1 MLLFF
6 AWRWEHDDVAD
17 LKVGVARHQDLM
29 QRARARLT
37 KSSGKKKGCIIITRY
52 AL

>member
-1 MLLFF
+1 MLLLF

-17 LKVGVARHQDLM
+17 LEVGVARHQDLM

-37 KSSGKKKGCIIITRY
+37 KSSGKKKMY
-52 AL
+52 YNH